1 MSSAAG
7 IGDVV
12 GAYWRGRGPLWKVF
26 WLWGVLGSWIL
37 AGLFGA
43 AWGAFGMSWGLYLVT
58 GVVMVAYSV
67 WILVSVWR
75 CALNTT
81 AEHWGQIARF
91 LTVAWALNI
100 VLVGAFLGLD
110 LLSATLA

>member
-1 MSSAAG
+1 MGPAT
-7 IGDVV
+7 GDSGFVA
-12 GAYWRGRGPLWKVF
+12 AYWTGRGPLWKVF

-43 AWGAFGMSWGLYLVT
+43 TWSAFGMSWGLYLVT

-75 CALNTT
+75 CAPNAT
-81 AEHWGQIARF
+81 AEHWGLVARF

-100 VLVGAFLGLD
+100 LLVGAFLGLD
-110 LLSATLA
+110 LLSTTIA

>member
-1 MSSAAG
+1 MGSAAG
-7 IGDVV
+7 VSDGIRT
-12 GAYWRGRGPLWKVF
+12 YWRGQGPLWKVF
-26 WLWGVLGSWIL
+26 WLWGVVGSWIL

-43 AWGAFGMSWGLYLVT
+43 AWATLGMSWGLYTVT
-58 GVVMVAYSV
+58 GVVMIAYTV

-75 CALNTT
+75 CARNSTT
-81 AEHWGQIARF
+81 EHWGQIARF

-110 LLSATLA
+110 LLAITSA